1 MTYLPLLVKLSE
13 NEKRLI
19 IIFFFLIIVV
29 LLLFGVI
36 YDGFKKFFTNQGND
50 IGRLMGAQVESGYI
64 TSLAQFKR
72 NAFRK
77 SRITYFKEFGKT
89 FIAMIVWFLIYG
101 AVSLI
106 YRHWLNLFDQVDE
119 GFMTLVYTF
128 DFKNVPKT
136 ILFGMSVISD
146 WPPVLHTPFF
156 SAKAIPS
163 YILTIAAI
171 ILIIL
176 TIHQTLAYLARTIF
190 IMENS
195 KKLFTKDLSSYELT
209 DIGDAPAEL
218 QEKGI
223 NTPTKREKTETQV
236 K

>member
-1 MTYLPLLVKLSE
+1 MNYLPLLVTLSE
-13 NEKRLI
+13 NEKRI
-19 IIFFFLIIVV
+19 IIILFFLIVVV

-36 YDGFKKFFTNQGND
+36 YDGFKKFFTDQGRD
-50 IGRLMGAQVESGYI
+50 IGRLMGAQIESGFI
-64 TSLAQFKR
+64 TSLSQFKK

-89 FIAMIVWFLIYG
+89 FIAMLIWFMIYG
-101 AVSLI
+101 IISLI

-128 DFKNVPKT
+128 DFKNMPTEKF
-136 ILFGMSVISD
+136 FGMNIVSD

-163 YILTIAAI
+163 YILAVAAL

-176 TIHQTLAYLARTIF
+176 FIHQTLSFLARTIY
-190 IMENS
+190 ILQNS
-195 KKLFTKDLSSYELT
+195 KKLFTKDIAQYELT
-209 DIGDAPAEL
+209 DLSAAPAEL

-223 NTPTKREKTETQV
+223 NTPTKREPKETET